1 MKQGLIETVV
11 GFVVLFVAAT
21 FFLFTYNNS
30 SYSRVAKT
38 YSLVSSFQNIEGI
51 AKGADVKLAGIKIG
65 YVDNLILEDNTYYAV
80 LTMRINDGVNIPKDS
95 SAIVSTSGLLGGK
108 YIRINPG
115 ASEENLA
122 EGGKIKFT
130 QSALNLEDL
139 IGNLMYSI
147 TSK

>member
-21 FFLFTYNNS
+21 FFLFAYNNS

-65 YVDNLILEDNTYYAV
+65 YVDNLILE
-80 LTMRINDGVNIPKDS
+80 
-95 SAIVSTSGLLGGK
+95 
-108 YIRINPG
+108 
-115 ASEENLA
+115 
-122 EGGKIKFT
+122 
-130 QSALNLEDL
+130 
-139 IGNLMYSI
+139 
-147 TSK
+147 